1 MKTLQ
6 TLSVTC
12 WGIGLHEP
20 RCTCNL
26 GVKLA
31 AQYRLA
37 MKRMRANYSNF
48 APRVDSR
55 RGDPRSMVPVRL
67 AGAEVTEGFCTT
79 AAGLS

>member
-1 MKTLQ
+1 METLQ

-31 AQYRLA
+31 AQYRLL
-37 MKRMRANYSNF
+37 MKRMRDSYSNF
-48 APRVDSR
+48 PPRVDCR
-55 RGDPRSMVPVRL
+55 RRDPRSMVPVRL
-67 AGAEVTEGFCTT
+67 AGTEVSEAFCTS
-79 AAGLS
+79 AAVLS